1 MAKNRPTTPEHLQSV
16 RRTAGCSLT
25 GALSLALGALTTTTA
40 EVVPWTVEP
49 AVPSVQEQFAQGAV
63 RLLEGP
69 FKTNQDIDLAYLM
82 RFEPDRLLSQFRVE
96 AGLEPKAKA
105 YGGWESPAP
114 EGKTWSLAGHSL
126 GHYLSAISLMYRL
139 TDDERLRERVEYMAD
154 ELAEC
159 QDKRGDG
166 SLVAFPYV
174 RELEA
179 AIKAGDTELIQKYWA
194 PFYTIHKELAGL
206 RDAFVLCDDETA
218 REVMIDL
225 ADWCGQLVKDLTDQ
239 QRERFLDRE
248 HGGMPEVL
256 ADVYAITG
264 EKRFLEY
271 ARLYSHHRVL
281 DPLAKG
287 NDTLTGM
294 HANTQVPKFTGF
306 ERIYELGGD
315 AEYGAA
321 ARNFWKTV
329 VEERTWVNGGNSI
342 HEHFPKPE
350 SMGSQIPHDGGPET
364 CNTYNMLRLTAALYR
379 LNPGA
384 QYLEYYEG
392 ALFNH
397 ILGSQAPLVGAG
409 AFVYYTPLRPGF
421 ARSYGTDFRSFWCCT
436 GTGMENHARYG
447 ELIYTH
453 DAQSLWVNLFMA
465 SELDW
470 AERGLSLR
478 QETRFPREQGTS
490 LVITAAPEE
499 AMTIHLRHPSWM
511 AADELAVTVNGEAVE
526 ADSKSG
532 GFASLKRVW
541 RPGDRIELA
550 LPMELRVV
558 RGKHTADWVSIFHG
572 PILLA
577 GELGDEGLERA
588 DFIGRYTPVNAMIP
602 MSRAPLI
609 VTAGDDDILEHIS
622 PVPGRPG
629 VFRTKGLVKP
639 EDVILSPFYDL
650 HFQRYAIYWQTSD
663 EAGWEERKEMLAAM
677 ERKERELDARTVDQV
692 RLGEQQSEIDHNMRF
707 ERSSSNLG
715 REGRRWRSG
724 NDGGWFSYRM
734 MVPADGGKAAVRL
747 EFWGHD
753 NGPAFDLLVDDKVIA
768 SPQAKHKGVEGYYG
782 VEYPVPDEALKAGEA
797 VTVRIQGREGL
808 GTGSIYG
815 LRVVARE

>member
-1 MAKNRPTTPEHLQSV
+1 MSEKSQAAPADQQFARSTTIRVPTAVVSIV
-16 RRTAGCSLT
+16 I
-25 GALSLALGALTTTTA
+25 GALTAVAGQT
-40 EVVPWTVEP
+40 VGSKVEP
-49 AVPSVQEQFAQGAV
+49 VVLAAQELFPQGAV
-63 RLLEGP
+63 RLLDGP

-105 YGGWESPAP
+105 YGGWETPAA
-114 EGKTWSLAGHSL
+114 EGKTWSLAGHTL

-139 TDDERLRERVEYMAD
+139 TDDQRLRERVEYMVD
-154 ELAEC
+154 ELKEC

-174 RELEA
+174 KELEA
-179 AIKAGDTELIQKYWA
+179 AIKAGDTELIRTYWA

-206 RDAFVLCDDETA
+206 KDAWVLCGDETA
-218 REVMIDL
+218 REVMVGL
-225 ADWCGQLVKDLTDQ
+225 ADWCGQLVKDLTDE
-239 QRERFLDRE
+239 QREKFLDRE

-271 ARLYSHHRVL
+271 ARMYSHHHVL

-306 ERIYELGGD
+306 ERIYELAGD

-329 VEERTWVNGGNSI
+329 VGERTWANGGNSI

-350 SMGSQIPHDGGPET
+350 NMGEQIPHDGGPET
-364 CNTYNMLRLTAALYR
+364 CNTYNMLRLTAALHR
-379 LNPGA
+379 VKPDA
-384 QYLEYYEG
+384 EYLEYYEG

-397 ILGSQAPLVGAG
+397 ILGSQAPMMGAG
-409 AFVYYTPLRPGF
+409 AFVYYTPLRPGY
-421 ARSYGTDFRSFWCCT
+421 ARSYGTDFHSFWCCT

-478 QETRFPREQGTS
+478 QETRFPKEPGTA
-490 LVITAAPEE
+490 LVITAAPDE
-499 AMTIHLRHPSWM
+499 ALTIHLRHPSWLAESM
-511 AADELAVTVNGEAVE
+511 VVAVNGRRVELAPAVNGFVE
-526 ADSKSG
+526 
-532 GFASLKRVW
+532 LKRVW
-541 RPGDRIELA
+541 KPGDRIDVG

-558 RGKHTADWVSIFHG
+558 RGKHTADWISIFYG
-572 PILLA
+572 PILLS
-577 GELGDEGLERA
+577 GELGDDGLKRA
-588 DFIGRYTPVNAMIP
+588 DFIGRYTPINAMIP

-609 VTAGDDDILEHIS
+609 VTAGDEDILKRIS

-629 VFRTKGLVKP
+629 VFRTEGLVKP

-663 EAGWEERKEMLAAM
+663 EAGWEKRKEVLAAA
-677 ERKERELDARTVDQV
+677 EKKERELDARTVDHV
-692 RLGEQQSEIDHNMRF
+692 RLGEQQPEIDHDMRF
-707 ERSSSNLG
+707 ERSSSNIG
-715 REGRRWRSG
+715 REGRRWRAG
-724 NDGGWFSYRM
+724 KDGGWFSYRM
-734 MVPADGGKAAVRL
+734 KVPADGGKAAVRL

-753 NGPAFDLLVDDKVIA
+753 NGPVFDLLIDDEVIA
-768 SPQAKHKGVEGYYG
+768 SPQAKRKGVEGYYG
-782 VEYPVPDEALKAGEA
+782 VEYPIPDEALKAGEA
-797 VTVRIQGREGL
+797 VTVRIQGREGK